1 MEKKKKLN
9 KSIKTQIILLFSIL
23 LVSSLL
29 LLTAIT
35 TVAVNKQIKDDSL
48 NMMSELTKRSANE
61 LNEYVNK
68 YIMLS
73 ETLASTISMSSY
85 SDIQKNLV
93 SLNGY
98 ISQYNLDRILIA
110 DKSGNGLNSGGQT
123 VNISDRDYFKTAMSG
138 TSTVSSPLTDKTTGK
153 TLMVYSAPIK
163 NNGQIVG
170 VLSFARDAKEVS
182 DKISTITFRKTGKT
196 CLIDG
201 NGTTI
206 GHYDYKRV
214 QEGENVIEIA
224 KTNTE
229 LSELAKNFEKMKAGE
244 NGYGEYKFNGD
255 KRVISY
261 YSIPELNWSVGLMV
275 DSNDLFMVVDTILKI
290 VITVGIISLVIAMIL
305 AYRFSNKLSK
315 RLKLASSIVSNF
327 AKGDFSQ
334 VLPNKELN
342 KTDEIGEILSSIDKS
357 QDSLK
362 YMISSIK
369 DSSNTLEEE
378 SLSLT
383 NMSEDYL
390 TSFKNIIAATKESS
404 QGTYSQA
411 NQLSNITADM
421 DTFDA
426 NLTSIITSISNI
438 NTMVTNINNKST
450 SSNEDIG
457 ELVLTMKSLE
467 KNFKI
472 FSDTIS
478 SMKENINSITSI
490 TDVINS
496 LSEQTNLL
504 ALNAA
509 IEASRAGEAGKGF
522 AVVADEIRKLAEE
535 SKTSS
540 REITSIVQNVL
551 NQTSVI
557 VKENDT
563 ISSLFQTQINETTK
577 AMFSFDEIISLVL
590 EVSKEIN
597 SLDENSESISKR
609 KQNIIENITNSSAI
623 SEELSAATEEI
634 HASSSEL
641 STSSERV
648 ADSAEN
654 LSILTKSILD
664 KLNKFKID

>member
-1 MEKKKKLN
+1 MKNLN
-9 KSIKTQIILLFSIL
+9 KSIKTKIIVLFSKL
-23 LVSSLL
+23 LIISLL
-29 LLTAIT
+29 ILTTIT
-35 TVAVNKQIKDDSL
+35 TLVVNKQVKDDSL
-48 NMMSELTKRSANE
+48 KMMSELTNRSASE

-73 ETLASTISMSSY
+73 ETLASTVSMSSY
-85 SDIQKNLV
+85 SDIQKNLKY
-93 SLNGY
+93 LTGY

-110 DKSGNGLNSGGQT
+110 DISGNGLNTDNQA
-123 VNISDRDYFKTAMSG
+123 VNISDRDYFKKALSG

-163 NNGQIVG
+163 NNDQIVG
-170 VLSFARDAKEVS
+170 VLSFTRDAQEIS
-182 DKISTITFRKTGKT
+182 DKISTITFRNTGKA
-196 CLIDG
+196 CLIDS
-201 NGTTI
+201 NGYTI
-206 GHYDYKRV
+206 GHYDYIRV
-214 QEGENVIEIA
+214 KSGENMIETSKTDTTLSGIA
-224 KTNTE
+224 KYI
-229 LSELAKNFEKMKAGE
+229 EKMKNGE
-244 NGYGEYKFNGD
+244 NGFGEYDFNGT
-255 KRVISY
+255 KKVISY
-261 YSIPELNWSVGLMV
+261 SNIPELSWSVGLMV
-275 DSNDLFMVVDTILKI
+275 DSDDLFMIVETILKI
-290 VITVGIISLVIAMIL
+290 VITVGIISLIVSILIA
-305 AYRFSNKLSK
+305 YKFSNSLSK
-315 RLKLASSIVSNF
+315 RLKVVSNIVSNF

-334 VLPNKELN
+334 VIPNKEL
-342 KTDEIGEILSSIDKS
+342 KKIDEIGIILSSIDKS

-362 YMISSIK
+362 DMISSIK
-369 DSSNTLEEE
+369 YSSHTLEEE
-378 SLSLT
+378 SLNLNS
-383 NMSEDYL
+383 MSDDYL
-390 TSFKNIIAATKESS
+390 TSCKNIIAATKESS

-421 DTFDA
+421 DTFDT
-426 NLTSIITSISNI
+426 NLNSIISSISNI

-457 ELVLTMKSLE
+457 ELVITMKSLE

-472 FSDTIS
+472 FSDTIT

-551 NQTSVI
+551 TQTSVI
-557 VKENDT
+557 VKENDS

-577 AMFSFDEIISLVL
+577 AMLSFDEIITLVL
-590 EVSKEIN
+590 EVSKEVN
-597 SLDENSESISKR
+597 SLDENSDSISKR
-609 KQNIIENITNSSAI
+609 KHNIIENITNSSAI

-634 HASSSEL
+634 YASSSEL
-641 STSSERV
+641 STSSEKV
-648 ADSAEN
+648 ADSAKR
-654 LSILTKSILD
+654 LDILTKSILD
-664 KLNKFKID
+664 KLDRFKIS